1 MNLVNK
7 KLLKGLPDFTLLSQV
22 AQLSAD
28 EKSAQKSVGYVVK
41 KHIGVNL
48 SHQSNI

>member
-28 EKSAQKSVGYVVK
+28 EKSAQKSVG
-41 KHIGVNL
+41 
-48 SHQSNI
+48 